1 MPQSADYRAMIES
14 APEAI
19 IVYTPEKFLFVN
31 AFAARRLGAGSE
43 SLIGHPIMEFVHPGD
58 VGMVVDR
65 IGQLVNGGEA
75 GDPVEVR
82 FVSRDN
88 DVMPAE
94 IVSVPIVFEGQPAFL
109 GLIRDISKRA
119 AVESALRE
127 SEEKFANAFRQS
139 PHGMAFV
146 NLQGR
151 LTKANHALSE
161 MLGYTEDELVGLHIA
176 DITHEDDKSTDL
188 EQLQRIVSGEIR
200 SYHRVKRYHRKDGG
214 IVWAAIGVSAVH
226 DAEGRPIYFIGQIQD
241 ITAQRQR
248 EEERANEQRRA
259 GINETTIAVAH
270 EMNNVLTVLMMNAEL
285 LAQDATPHEIP
296 EIAQEILG
304 ASNRI
309 AAIVRRLRQLGEPRT
324 VDYLGKGKMLDLSVP
339 GA

>member
-1 MPQSADYRAMIES
+1 M
-14 APEAI
+14 
-19 IVYTPEKFLFVN
+19 
-31 AFAARRLGAGSE
+31 
-43 SLIGHPIMEFVHPGD
+43 
-58 VGMVVDR
+58 
-65 IGQLVNGGEA
+65 
-75 GDPVEVR
+75 
-82 FVSRDN
+82 
-88 DVMPAE
+88 
-94 IVSVPIVFEGQPAFL
+94 
-109 GLIRDISKRA
+109 
-119 AVESALRE
+119 
-127 SEEKFANAFRQS
+127 
-139 PHGMAFV
+139 
-146 NLQGR
+146 
-151 LTKANHALSE
+151 
-161 MLGYTEDELVGLHIA
+161 
-176 DITHEDDKSTDL
+176 
-188 EQLQRIVSGEIR
+188 
-200 SYHRVKRYHRKDGG
+200 
-214 IVWAAIGVSAVH
+214 SAVH